1 MRISNR
7 LALLEHDRFG
17 DIRRMLANEMLESG
31 ISRLLISIS
40 KIASDAHSKTILCR
54 RIMLVFDHVLKAS
67 LAEATASLNS
77 DSVVSGTRLTIV

>member
-7 LALLEHDRFG
+7 LALLQHDRFG
-17 DIRRMLANEMLESG
+17 DIRRMLSDEMLESG
-31 ISRLLISIS
+31 ISRLLVFVS
-40 KIASDAHSKTILCR
+40 KVDSDAYSKTILCR
-54 RIMLVFDHVLKAS
+54 RIMLVIDHVLKAS